1 MNMYYDINDIRK
13 LRKVLRLTQRQ
24 LAKISGLSQS
34 YIAKIESGSID
45 PSYSKVQQIFKA
57 LESMKPT
64 SPQNASAIM
73 NNGLIW
79 IYGDASVKEAVRV
92 MHESSISQMPVFDRQ
107 QRVVGS
113 ISERSMVEAM
123 GRGKDIRKLEQMK
136 VSDVMEPPF
145 PLVDE
150 VAPIELVAKILT
162 FYSAVLVTKKGKVIG
177 IITRSDL
184 LRA

>member
-13 LRKVLRLTQRQ
+13 LRKVLKLTQRQ
-24 LAKISGLSQS
+24 LAEISGLSQS
-34 YIAKIESGSID
+34 YIAKIESGNID
-45 PSYSKVQQIFKA
+45 PRYSRVQQIFKA
-57 LESMKPT
+57 LESMKPI
-64 SPQNASAIM
+64 SQQNAAAIM
-73 NNGLIW
+73 NNRLIW
-79 IYGDASVKEAVRV
+79 IYGDASIKEAVMV
-92 MHESSISQMPVFDRQ
+92 MHENSISQMPVFDRE

-113 ISERSMVEAM
+113 ISEKSMVEAI
-123 GRGKDIRKLEQMK
+123 GKGKGFRKLEEMK

-150 VAPIELVAKILT
+150 VAPIELIAKILT
-162 FYSAVLVTKKGKVIG
+162 FYSAVLVTKTGKVIG

>member
-1 MNMYYDINDIRK
+1 
-13 LRKVLRLTQRQ
+13 
-24 LAKISGLSQS
+24 
-34 YIAKIESGSID
+34 
-45 PSYSKVQQIFKA
+45 
-57 LESMKPT
+57 
-64 SPQNASAIM
+64 
-73 NNGLIW
+73 
-79 IYGDASVKEAVRV
+79 
-92 MHESSISQMPVFDRQ
+92 
-107 QRVVGS
+107 
-113 ISERSMVEAM
+113 M
-123 GRGKDIRKLEQMK
+123 GRGKDIMKLEQLK